1 MWQQCWIETILKS
14 QKCWSNNSKPSPCL
28 LIGWYKLY
36 KPSTYGYHG
45 CFSVVFSNKL
55 SPCLSPEIWIHW
67 VFFFRLLFQVALLGV
82 QDQYKA
88 ILLARVLSGWTWR
101 APRGPKRPWGLG
113 WKWRFTVDGCEIL
126 CQLIGEQNPQDSGW
140 VSTILLVMQDF
151 AGPSTVSQQDAGL
164 MGLDGI

>member
-67 VFFFRLLFQVALLGV
+67 VFFFDSSSRWLYLECRINTRPFSSQGSSVVGHGGPQGAPSGLG
-82 QDQYKA
+82 
-88 ILLARVLSGWTWR
+88 
-101 APRGPKRPWGLG
+101 GLG

-126 CQLIGEQNPQDSGW
+126 CQLIGEQNPHDSGW